1 MSQGP
6 LHVLRHSEVESHR
19 FGLRVVRGMVAKDAP
34 RDQVRAD
41 IASLKPDI
49 AIFRCEA
56 GDTRQIDELAEAG
69 LVPRH
74 ADTLVYYRI
83 SLAGPTIDAPAVDGG
98 DIGQAEVGD
107 APSLEAIVRRGFAGY
122 RNHYHANPLL
132 SETAILDGYVEWALD
147 YAIRP
152 AEGQQTWVYR
162 IGGEARSFATCKLQ
176 ADRSEVEIVLNATDP
191 AWTGRGLYSSLLQSL
206 IAHYRRAGFAALV
219 ISTQVWNYGVQR
231 VWSRAGLVIYRA
243 FDTYHVNVP
252 ASAREAETTC
262 P

>member
-1 MSQGP
+1 M
-6 LHVLRHSEVESHR
+6 LRNSEVESQR
-19 FGLRVVRGMVAKDAP
+19 FGLRVARGMVTKDAP

-41 IASLKPDI
+41 IARLKPDV

-56 GDTRQIDELAEAG
+56 GDTRQIDELAKAG

-83 SLAGPTIDAPAVDGG
+83 SLTGSTDAPAVDNGG
-98 DIGQAEVGD
+98 IGQAEVGD

-132 SETAILDGYVEWALD
+132 SEAAILDGYVEWALD
-147 YAIRP
+147 YAVRP
-152 AEGQQTWVYR
+152 TEGQQTWVYR
-162 IGGEARSFATCKLQ
+162 IRGQARSFATCKLQ
-176 ADRSEVEIVLNATDP
+176 DDRSEVEIVLNATDP
-191 AWTGRGLYSSLLQSL
+191 AWTGRGLYSSLLQFL
-206 IAHYRRAGFAALV
+206 IAYYRRAGFAALV

-231 VWSRAGLVIYRA
+231 VWSRAGLVIHRA

-252 ASAREAETTC
+252 ASARKVKTTC

>member
-1 MSQGP
+1 MSEGL
-6 LHVLRHSEVESHR
+6 LHVLRHSQVESNR
-19 FGLRVVRGMVAKDAP
+19 FGLRVVRGMVTKDAP

-41 IASLKPDI
+41 IERLKPDI

-56 GDTRQIDELAEAG
+56 GDTRQIDELAKAG

-74 ADTLVYYRI
+74 ADTLVYYKI
-83 SLAGPTIDAPAVDGG
+83 SLDRPTIGAPAVDDGG
-98 DIGQAEVGD
+98 IGQAEVCD
-107 APSLEAIVRRGFAGY
+107 AASLEAIVRRGFAGY

-132 SETAILDGYVEWALD
+132 SEAAILDGYVEWALD

-162 IGGEARSFATCKLQ
+162 IGGQARSFATCKLR

-191 AWTGRGLYSSLLQSL
+191 AWTGRGLYSSLLKSL
-206 IAHYRRAGFAALV
+206 IAYYRRAGFAALV

-231 VWSRAGLVIYRA
+231 VWSRTGLVIHRA

-252 ASAREAETTC
+252 ASASEVETTC